1 MSDKKAKRVMHKTT
15 YLDRATPPHI
25 STLVLIAGLAA
36 LTMNIFLPS
45 LSAMATHF
53 NTSYSVMQLAVSGY
67 LAGTAVL
74 QLVIGPL
81 SDLFGRRPV
90 MLGSIAMLA
99 LGTLICLLAPNVTI
113 FMIGRIMQTAIVA
126 GFVLSRAIVRDMVP
140 AGEAASMIGYV
151 TMGMSLVPMV
161 APALGGVLNDALGWQ
176 ANFVVMLVYA
186 LLCLGLGWRDLGETN
201 HHRSKSIGDQFR
213 AWPELVR
220 APAFWGYAL
229 TCGFAS
235 GIFYAFLGGAPFIGT
250 VIYHLSPAMLG
261 LQFMLL
267 AAGYTVG
274 NFISGRY
281 ASRLGLM
288 RMITAGNLLST
299 LGVLIS
305 VILIWLGS
313 ESAFSFF
320 APLVLVGLG
329 NGITLPSANAGLVS
343 VRPHLA
349 GSASGLG
356 GALYVGGGAGL
367 SVLAG
372 AVLNEQSGVMP
383 VLLIMLASAVLAV
396 LFTEMIRRTQKDA
409 DLA

>member
-1 MSDKKAKRVMHKTT
+1 MHKTT

>member
-1 MSDKKAKRVMHKTT
+1 MNTTT

-53 NTSYSVMQLAVSGY
+53 GTSYAVMQLAVSGY
-67 LAGTAVL
+67 LAGTAAL

-90 MLGSIAMLA
+90 MLGCIAMLA
-99 LGTLICLLAPNVTI
+99 LGTLICLFAPNITV

-161 APALGGVLNDALGWQ
+161 APAIGGVLNDAFGWQ
-176 ANFVVMLVYA
+176 ANFIVMLVYA
-186 LLCLGLGWRDLGETN
+186 LICLGLGWRDLGETN
-201 HHRSKSIGDQFR
+201 HHRSKSISDQFR

-235 GIFYAFLGGAPFIGT
+235 GIFYAFLGGAPYIGT

-281 ASRLGLM
+281 ASRIGLM
-288 RMITAGNLLST
+288 TMITTGNLLSMI
-299 LGVLIS
+299 GVLGSI
-305 VILIWLGS
+305 ILVALGS
-313 ESAFSFF
+313 DSAFAFF
-320 APLVLVGLG
+320 GPLVLVGLG
-329 NGITLPSANAGLVS
+329 NGVTLPSANAGLVS

-356 GALYVGGGAGL
+356 GALYVGGGAAL

-372 AVLNEQSGVMP
+372 AVLDEKSGVMP
-383 VLLIMLASAVLAV
+383 VLLIMLASSVLALV
-396 LFTEMIRRTQKDA
+396 FTEMIRRTQKDA

>member
-1 MSDKKAKRVMHKTT
+1 MHKTT

-396 LFTEMIRRTQKDA
+396 LFTEIIRRTQKDA